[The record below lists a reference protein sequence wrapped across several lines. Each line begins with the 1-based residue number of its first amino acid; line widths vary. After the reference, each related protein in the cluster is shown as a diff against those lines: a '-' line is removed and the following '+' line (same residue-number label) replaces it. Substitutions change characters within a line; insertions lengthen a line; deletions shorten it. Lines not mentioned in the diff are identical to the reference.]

1 MGGGAKVIQGKD
13 TKGTSD
19 LSHTRRKET
28 GSRKK
33 SPSAPV
39 VLHD

>member
-13 TKGTSD
+13 TKGASD

-33 SPSAPV
+33 IPLCPRSTP
-39 VLHD
+39 